1 MVHDEKL
8 INKWSYVLQHQS
20 ENWHEIVVKV
30 IYKFEL
36 DWFNL
41 SPDFF
46 LDLHQSPCFL
56 FYPFYLLLLRL
67 LLPFPPTLHLSRSI
81 LLDLA

>member
-46 LDLHQSPCFL
+46 L
-56 FYPFYLLLLRL
+56 
-67 LLPFPPTLHLSRSI
+67 
-81 LLDLA
+81 